1 MANWLDLISL
11 IATVSVF
18 GGIIYVVLLV
28 VRSVSQ
34 GVESAKEGL
43 KTKGLH
49 ITDKGVA
56 VKTSKRFDREDY
68 QDATQRGIVNV
79 VNASSFRK
87 GGAAHDSDA
96 HLSPP
101 HLVQHHRQRRAW
113 TERRRRRKGYSNGA
127 QATMITR
134 ISEYLLKV
142 LQYLPKCRETAGCLL
157 CTCI

>member
-1 MANWLDLISL
+1 VQTLA
-11 IATVSVF
+11 VF

-49 ITDKGVA
+49 ITDKGVS

-68 QDATQRGIVNV
+68 VDATQRGFVKA

-87 GGAAHDSDA
+87 GGATDTPDG

-101 HLVQHHRQRRAW
+101 LNSSSSSSSADG
-113 TERRRRRKGYSNGA
+113 EKKKGFFKR
-127 QATMITR
+127 T
-134 ISEYLLKV
+134 IS
-142 LQYLPKCRETAGCLL
+142 GSSH
-157 CTCI
+157 

>member
-11 IATVSVF
+11 LATVAVF
-18 GGIIYVVLLV
+18 GGIVYAVLVV

-49 ITDKGVA
+49 ITDKGVS

-68 QDATQRGIVNV
+68 VDATQRGFVKA

-87 GGAAHDSDA
+87 GGANDSQSDG
-96 HLSPP
+96 HLSPSSG
-101 HLVQHHRQRRAW
+101 LKSASSSSLASSDGEKKKKGLFKRAL
-113 TERRRRRKGYSNGA
+113 GSN
-127 QATMITR
+127 
-134 ISEYLLKV
+134 KDH
-142 LQYLPKCRETAGCLL
+142 
-157 CTCI
+157 

>member
-1 MANWLDLISL
+1 MANWLDMISL
-11 IATVSVF
+11 LVTVSVF

-43 KTKGLH
+43 KTKGVH
-49 ITDKGVA
+49 ITDKGVS

-68 QDATQRGIVNV
+68 VDATQRGIVNV

-87 GGAAHDSDA
+87 GAADSGSDP

-101 HLVQHHRQRRAW
+101 LKSSPSSSSSV
-113 TERRRRRKGYSNGA
+113 TSGDGEKKKKKGLFKRSVSGNG
-127 QATMITR
+127 
-134 ISEYLLKV
+134 KD
-142 LQYLPKCRETAGCLL
+142 
-157 CTCI
+157 

>member
-1 MANWLDLISL
+1 MANWLDMISL
-11 IATVSVF
+11 LVTVSVF

-43 KTKGLH
+43 KTKGVH
-49 ITDKGVA
+49 ITDKGVS

-68 QDATQRGIVNV
+68 VDATQRGIVNV

-87 GGAAHDSDA
+87 GAADSGSDP

-101 HLVQHHRQRRAW
+101 LKSSPSSSSSVTSGDGEKKKKGLFKRAVS
-113 TERRRRRKGYSNGA
+113 GNG
-127 QATMITR
+127 
-134 ISEYLLKV
+134 KD
-142 LQYLPKCRETAGCLL
+142 
-157 CTCI
+157 